1 MTEIK
6 QQKIKDMSKKN
17 VKKLDEKLKRKEIK
31 LTRKEK

>member
-6 QQKIKDMSKKN
+6 QQKIKDMRKKN
-17 VKKLDEKLKRKEIK
+17 VKKLDEKLKRKDIK

>member
-6 QQKIKDMSKKN
+6 QQKIKDMRKKN
-17 VKKLDEKLKRKEIK
+17 VKKLDVKLKRKDIK